1 MVASSHGGAKVHIY
15 LRFEHSFKESFVTAN
30 DFPWMWM
37 ACGERNPSTP
47 LDESLRVGCC
57 VVSREAVVNA
67 KNHHL
72 IIICLKL

>member
-1 MVASSHGGAKVHIY
+1 MEEQRFIFTSDLSVH
-15 LRFEHSFKESFVTAN
+15 SKSFVTAN
-30 DFPWMWM
+30 DFPWMWT
-37 ACGERNPSTP
+37 ACGEKNPSTP
-47 LDESLRVGCC
+47 LDEILRVGCC